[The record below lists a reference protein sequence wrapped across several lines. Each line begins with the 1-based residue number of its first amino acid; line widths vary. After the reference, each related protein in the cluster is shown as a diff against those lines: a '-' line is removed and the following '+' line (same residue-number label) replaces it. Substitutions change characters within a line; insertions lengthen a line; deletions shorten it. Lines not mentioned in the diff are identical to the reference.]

1 MVHVISVPRIGGN
14 YRPLEADDNY
24 EKAILDLAPHVSV
37 FVVACTT
44 LHEYADRIEALRL
57 TPQFLSYV
65 EVVERFLVGISPE
78 SIVGVIGPQWTAMDD
93 CGIYSPWQQVILAIK
108 QNGPQ
113 DPGAIRV
120 YHQMLGEFEAKTIV
134 LACTELPLLPEP
146 DKVDKR
152 VVDVHK
158 LVALEAL
165 DALADTGMLSEA
177 AIGST

>member
-1 MVHVISVPRIGGN
+1 MRTASCHRPPTPCLGIITGSCAEAGIDLWQKILAANRSRMGPAYRGDIDAPMVHVISVPRIGGN

-24 EKAILDLAPHVSV
+24 EKVWSSLKQAILDLAPHVSV

-93 CGIYSPWQQVILAIK
+93 CGIYSPWQQVCQL
-108 QNGPQ
+108 
-113 DPGAIRV
+113 
-120 YHQMLGEFEAKTIV
+120 
-134 LACTELPLLPEP
+134 ELQVRP
-146 DKVDKR
+146 
-152 VVDVHK
+152 
-158 LVALEAL
+158 
-165 DALADTGMLSEA
+165 SW
-177 AIGST
+177 S

>member
-1 MVHVISVPRIGGN
+1 MLQSVQRSQELFLQVTP
-14 YRPLEADDNY
+14 P
-24 EKAILDLAPHVSV
+24 
-37 FVVACTT
+37 
-44 LHEYADRIEALRL
+44 LRL
-57 TPQFLSYV
+57 RENPRVL
-65 EVVERFLVGISPE
+65 
-78 SIVGVIGPQWTAMDD
+78 
-93 CGIYSPWQQVILAIK
+93 QVILAIK